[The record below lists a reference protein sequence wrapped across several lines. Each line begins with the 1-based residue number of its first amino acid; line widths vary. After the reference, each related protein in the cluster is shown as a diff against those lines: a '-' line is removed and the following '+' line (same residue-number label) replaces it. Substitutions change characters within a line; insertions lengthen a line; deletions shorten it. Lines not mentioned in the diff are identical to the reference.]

1 MDIFKD
7 TFLGYSI
14 YLKTYKRQW
23 KQQGYYVKDRLGNVC
38 EFDGQT
44 YFNNK
49 NELYAKLREREGY
62 KQHIFTDPYNIALEW
77 NKDENNKSHKDYEEI
92 GLLIGQYYYGIEA
105 KKDLKRK
112 LIEIGL
118 IK

>member
-14 YLKTYKRQW
+14 YIKYYKRKW
-23 KQQGYYVKDRLGNVC
+23 KEQGYYAKKNGKPFEC
-38 EFDGQT
+38 GGQT

-49 NELYAKLREREGY
+49 AELYAKLREAEGFKPARY
-62 KQHIFTDPYNIALEW
+62 TDAYNIAIQW
-77 NKDENNKSHKDYEEI
+77 YKDENNKSHNDYEEI

-105 KKDLKRK
+105 QKDLKRK
-112 LIEIGL
+112 LMELGL
-118 IK
+118 MK